1 MKVLFLVG
9 EEFEDMEFFYLY
21 YRIKEEGHTPVVA
34 WKQVGKVTGNH
45 GYSIDA
51 DISFKELDP
60 AKYG

>member
-9 EEFEDMEFFYLY
+9 EEFEDMDFFYPY

-34 WKQVGKVTGNH
+34 RKQVGKVTVNH
-45 GYSIDA
+45 GYSTDA
-51 DISFKELDP
+51 DISFEELDP